1 MSDRYQK
8 RREWRVEDLPD
19 PVQDHPEPA
28 LIAGIPAQFLR
39 SISWHWPSPSSR
51 QAGQTDRRTCG
62 SKRRRIQTFPRSV
75 TSNCSPAE
83 LSRSVLGSAGAP
95 PAAYRWL
102 LVSLL
107 GLMVTDSCSWV
118 QHLITADA
126 DTLLFRLQQ
135 LAIVSSDIMSFVSA
149 GRQQPSC
156 WFAGKHVF
164 ALSITPI
171 WLQRNYGLRYSSIFF
186 FLFFPQYKRDQIW
199 LLLWQFSPPPH
210 FIWRAADL
218 YQCVRSVII
227 QSCLGCRRASRVM
240 FHCGGTEEDTQSA
253 R

>member
-8 RREWRVEDLPD
+8 SRGWRVEDLPD

-28 LIAGIPAQFLR
+28 LITGFPARFLR
-39 SISWHWPSPSSR
+39 STSWHWPSPSSR
-51 QAGQTDRRTCG
+51 QAGRTDRRTCG

-75 TSNCSPAE
+75 SSNCSPAE
-83 LSRSVLGSAGAP
+83 LSTPVLRSAG
-95 PAAYRWL
+95 AYRWL

-126 DTLLFRLQQ
+126 DTLLFRLRQ
-135 LAIVSSDIMSFVSA
+135 LAIVSSDMMSFVSA

-171 WLQRNYGLRYSSIFF
+171 WLQRNHGLRYSSIFF
-186 FLFFPQYKRDQIW
+186 LFFQYKRCDQIW
-199 LLLWQFSPPPH
+199 LLLWQFSPPPP

-227 QSCLGCRRASRVM
+227 QSCLGCRRAFGVM
-240 FHCGGTEEDTQSA
+240 FRCGGTEEDTQSA